1 MEPGDKNKLCR
12 FLAGVLGASMLCTL
26 PLSAQGGSAGRSR
39 ARHPQPPQS
48 SAKLDELA
56 QKAEAARASGHPQE
70 ALELYTQ
77 VLRSRPN
84 WTGGWWYV
92 GMIHYDADRYAE
104 AIPALKKVVTLDPKS
119 GPGWAFL
126 GLCEFRVAKY
136 PDALVHLEKASTL
149 GFGDAETARVGNYH
163 RALLLNL
170 NEKYREASEVLRSQ
184 FGQEKLTPQ
193 IAIARGLALLHMP
206 ILPAQLDV
214 TKKELVFSAG
224 QASAELEHR
233 RYEEALHLLTAI
245 EKEHPEVP
253 FVHYSAAKAL
263 YGLSRWEEAESQLQA
278 ELQLSP
284 KSSESYVLLAR
295 LKLRQNDRTSAMQI
309 ARKAEALSPRDP
321 EVHHVLSE
329 ALAAEGKLA
338 EADRELGVAKTLGW
352 KPSSEELEP
361 AVTPAANAT
370 DATEV
375 KQLQQ
380 KALSE
385 KQAGDLDSAIAT
397 FKEALAIQ
405 PDWPEGVLNL
415 ATIYYGKEDYQDA
428 LGLARR
434 LTKIQPNTGATWA
447 MVGLCEFQLGEY
459 DNALV
464 HLNRGKSLGF
474 PPGSGGAI
482 SEANYHIGILLN
494 WKGEFGPAHDLLLA
508 EAKSGDRSADA
519 KYALG
524 VNLLRLELMPS
535 QIQDADRAMV
545 QTASEIAMDLSRS
558 DYGAATS
565 KFDDLL
571 KTYPGRAYIH
581 DAYGWA
587 LMSISRYDA
596 AAEQYRQEIRLSPNS
611 ADAYLGLATAALKT
625 HRFEEARDSAKRAVE
640 LTPDSAMAHGQY
652 GRALVELSD
661 VKAGIP
667 ELEKAVQLQV
677 AIPELHF
684 YLSRAYAKAGRPKDA
699 ERERQI
705 FLRLD
710 QQNKK

>member
-1 MEPGDKNKLCR
+1 MEPGDKIKLCR
-12 FLAGVLGASMLCTL
+12 VLAGVLGVSVLCYSPGL
-26 PLSAQGGSAGRSR
+26 GQSSSSGRSR
-39 ARHPQPPQS
+39 SRQSQSTES

-56 QKAEAARASGHPQE
+56 RNAEAARASGDPQE
-70 ALELYTQ
+70 ALELYKQ
-77 VLRSRPN
+77 VLRARPN

-104 AIPALKKVVTLDPKS
+104 AIPPLKKVVALDPKS

-126 GLCEFRVAKY
+126 GLCEFSVTKY
-136 PDALVHLEKASTL
+136 PEALVHLEKASSL

-163 RALLLNL
+163 RVLLLSL
-170 NEKYREASEVLRSQ
+170 NGKFREASEVLRSQ

-233 RYEEALHLLTAI
+233 RYKEALQLLTAI
-245 EKEHPEVP
+245 EKEHPDVP
-253 FVHYSAAKAL
+253 FVHYAAAKAL
-263 YGLSRWEEAESQLQA
+263 YGLSSWDEAESQLQA

-284 KSSESYVLLAR
+284 NSSESYVLLAK
-295 LKLRQNDRTSAMQI
+295 LKLRRNDGTAAMQM
-309 ARKAEALSPRDP
+309 ARKAETLSPRDP
-321 EVHHVLSE
+321 EVHRVLSE
-329 ALAAEGKLA
+329 ALEAEGMQA
-338 EADRELGVAKTLGW
+338 EADRELGIAKSLGW
-352 KPSSEELEP
+352 KPSSEELGP
-361 AVTPAANAT
+361 MASSVT
-370 DATEV
+370 DAIDEPEL

-385 KQAGDLDSAIAT
+385 RQSGDLDNAVAT
-397 FKEALAIQ
+397 FKQALAIQ
-405 PDWPEGVLNL
+405 PDWAEGVLNL
-415 ATIYYGKEDYQDA
+415 ATIYYGKQEYQDA

-434 LTKIQPNTGATWA
+434 LIKIQPNTGATWA

-459 DNALV
+459 ENALV
-464 HLNRGKSLGF
+464 HMNRGKSLGF

-508 EAKSGDRSADA
+508 EAKSGDRSEDA

-524 VNLLRLELMPS
+524 VNLLRLKLMPS
-535 QIQDADRAMV
+535 QIPETDRAMV

-558 DYGAATS
+558 DYGPATS

-571 KTYPGRAYIH
+571 KTYPGRPYIH

-625 HRFEEARDSAKRAVE
+625 HHFEEARDSAKKAVE

-661 VKAGIP
+661 VKAGVP

-684 YLSRAYAKAGRPKDA
+684 YLSRAYAKAGRAKDA